1 MWSVAGRTVITIE
14 GLAESPTA
22 SRLQHSFEVF
32 QAGQCGA
39 CLSGIIVTL
48 TQAID
53 SGAAHDE
60 PSIRR
65 VLDAQ
70 LCRCGSHSRIVA
82 AALTALTALTA
93 PAPQTAPQTIPQPAP
108 DIAASPASQDPAPT
122 P

>member
-1 MWSVAGRTVITIE
+1 MIDGRAVAACDTPMWSVAGRTVITIE

-22 SRLQHSFEVF
+22 GRLQRSFEAL

-39 CLSGIIVTL
+39 CLSGIIVAL

-60 PSIRR
+60 PSVRR
-65 VLDAQ
+65 ILDAQ

-82 AALTALTALTA
+82 AALSAL
-93 PAPQTAPQTIPQPAP
+93 
-108 DIAASPASQDPAPT
+108 ASPASQDPAPT